1 MADTVAF
8 MVMPFANKPTGKSGK
23 QVPDVVD
30 FDKLWYRVHK
40 PVLEELG
47 YQAVRADA
55 DVGAFVIAE
64 MIQRLAVAD
73 LVLADVSLANANVY
87 YEVGVRQAAKERGCV
102 LVAATW
108 ADPVFDLQQMR
119 RLRYPLADGAVGKRA
134 AERAKKVLREGLLP
148 LVDGRSPVF
157 EAVPDYPKVDP
168 SKLPIFQDLVDTL
181 SSFDAEVEA
190 VRETPGKKA
199 REERTRRLQASHG
212 GKPVVREAAV
222 LALLRLVRDNLD
234 WPDVVNYVDSLPD
247 QLRRNP
253 LVMEQRLLALAKQKK
268 GDPAGAAAALKTLIR
283 DVGPTSE
290 RWGLLGGRY
299 KQLREEAT
307 NKTERARYLD
317 LAIGAYEEGMRLDLN
332 DFYPT
337 SNLARLYRLRG
348 QDGDELKAVVAAM
361 VTSAACQRSIDLRTD
376 NEWTRNTLLGA
387 AFDSGD
393 VEKARALLPDIRKEG
408 AVAWQLEST
417 LKDLAVSLDLQH
429 DPEVK
434 RGLGEILEELREM
447 VEGSS

>member
-1 MADTVAF
+1 

-23 QVPDVVD
+23 QVPDIMD

-119 RLRYPLADGAVGKRA
+119 RLRYPLTDGAVGKRA
-134 AERAKKVLREGLLP
+134 AERAKKVLRAGLLP

-157 EAVPDYPKVDP
+157 EAVPGYPTDIDP
-168 SKLPIFQDLVDTL
+168 SRLPVFQDLVDTL

-199 REERTRRLQASHG
+199 REERTRQLLASHG

-222 LALLRLVRDNLD
+222 LELLGLVRDNLD
-234 WPDVVNYVDSLPD
+234 WPDVVNYVESLPD
-247 QLRRNP
+247 RLRRNP
-253 LVMEQRLLALAKQKK
+253 LVMEQRLLALAKQKE
-268 GDPAGAAAALKTLIR
+268 GDPAGAAAALRTLIR

-307 NKTERARYLD
+307 SKTERARCLD
-317 LAIGAYEEGMRLDLN
+317 LAIEAYEQGMLLDLN
-332 DFYPT
+332 DYYST
-337 SNLARLYRLRG
+337 SNLPRLYRIRG
-348 QDGDELKAVVAAM
+348 GEGDEEKAVVAAM
-361 VTSAACQRSIDLRTD
+361 VTVAACKRSIALDAESWIR
-376 NEWTRNTLLGA
+376 WTRETLLGA
-387 AFDSGD
+387 AFDTGNAA
-393 VEKARALLPDIRKEG
+393 EARRLLPEIRKEG

-417 LKDLAVSLDLQH
+417 LKDLVLSLDLQH

-434 RGLGEILEELREM
+434 RGLGEILEKLREM
-447 VEGSS
+447 VEGPS